1 MGATGLPL
9 LYTAILLALSVSYI
23 QGNQNGMLR
32 KESQTDA
39 IVYYHKM
46 WIDCNWIVG
55 RHDRGGLQSSHFDEN
70 GPHEMQ

>member
-46 WIDCNWIVG
+46 
-55 RHDRGGLQSSHFDEN
+55 
-70 GPHEMQ
+70 